1 MVQTVTTNPK
11 LCYLSKFDTIKKRQ
25 YRAEGNNMGKI
36 LNSAGQLALFKGRY
50 EGDYFVDKSMILEK
64 LNHVIGKV
72 DEQYICITR
81 PRRFGKTV
89 MTNLISSYYAKGMDS
104 VEIFEKMKIADCKN
118 YKQHLNQHNVLSL
131 YMAEQPR
138 VCNDVDRYISYHESK
153 ILKDLRKGFPDCQP
167 DMEAEVWDA
176 LEDIYYETNEK
187 FIFILDEWD
196 SFFHSDF
203 YTEEGAKS
211 YLTFLKNLLKDRP
224 YVELAYM
231 TGVLPIKKYSS
242 GSELNMFDEF
252 YFPTDTVYDTFFGFS
267 EEEVKELCD
276 RNRQNGGSIRYGQ
289 LAEWY
294 NGYYSS
300 LGSRLYNPRS
310 INKALSQ
317 NTIKD
322 YWTETGPGTEILE
335 LVKKNVDAVKED
347 ILKMVAG
354 EKVAMSLDDFS
365 ADLHKIETREDI
377 YSVMI
382 IYGFLSYYNGY
393 LNIPNKE
400 IMKKFQKVL
409 KDRSMGYIAE
419 LAQNSNIML
428 EATLAGD
435 TKKMEEI
442 LEFVH
447 DTEIP
452 ILQYNDENSLSCIV
466 NLIYLNARDRYRI
479 EREEKT
485 GKGFADFIFYPQNPS
500 DTAII
505 LELKKDDTPENAI
518 AQIMERK
525 YYTKLLQCKNGNSVC
540 EQDILV
546 VGMTYH
552 TKNKSHRCVVQ
563 RLGELR

>member
-1 MVQTVTTNPK
+1 MCGTKTGGIEIEWRN
-11 LCYLSKFDTIKKRQ
+11 D
-25 YRAEGNNMGKI
+25 MGKI
-36 LNSAGQLALFKGRY
+36 LNSAGQLVQFQKLYNDK
-50 EGDYFVDKSMILEK
+50 YFVDKSSILTK
-64 LNHVIGKV
+64 LNESINTGNN
-72 DEQYICITR
+72 YICITR

-89 MTNLISSYYAKGMDS
+89 MTNLISSYYAKGLDS
-104 VEIFEKMKIADCKN
+104 AEIFDKLKIADKED
-118 YKQHLNQHNVLSL
+118 YKQHLNQHNVISL
-131 YMAEQPR
+131 YMSEQPR
-138 VCNDVDRYISYHESK
+138 VCNDVNDYLAYHESR
-153 ILKDLRKGFPDCQP
+153 ILKDLEKSYPHCEL
-167 DMEAEVWDA
+167 DMEAELWDA
-176 LEDIYYETNEK
+176 LNDIFYETGEH
-187 FIFILDEWD
+187 FIFIVDEWD

-211 YLTFLKNLLKDRP
+211 YLAFLRNLLKDKP

-242 GSELNMFDEF
+242 GSELNMFKEY
-252 YFPTDTVYDTFFGFS
+252 YFPADTVYDAFFGFT
-267 EEEVKELCD
+267 EEEVKELCG
-276 RNRQNGGSIRYGQ
+276 RNRQNGGSIQYGQ

-294 NGYYSS
+294 NGYYASN
-300 LGSRLYNPRS
+300 GERLYNPRS
-310 INKALSQ
+310 INFALTD
-317 NTIKD
+317 NCIKD

-335 LVKKNVDAVKED
+335 LIQNNTGAVKED
-347 ILKMVAG
+347 ILKMVSG
-354 EKVAMSLDDFS
+354 EKVSMSSDDFS

-393 LNIPNKE
+393 LMIPNKE

-409 KDRSMGYIAE
+409 KDSSMGYIAE
-419 LAQNSNIML
+419 LAKNSNVML

-447 DTEIP
+447 NTEIP

-466 NLIYLNARDRYRI
+466 NLIYLNARDKYRI

-485 GKGFADFIFYPQNPS
+485 GKGFVDFIFYPLNSS

-525 YYTKLLQCKNGNSVC
+525 YYTKLLQCKDGNPVC

-546 VGMTYH
+546 VGMTYD

-563 RLGELR
+563 RLDELQ